1 MPYSRNPTA
10 SIYGT
15 VLADSVLAAE
25 SERQT
30 TLLDLIYA
38 ELVSVITAH
47 GLFQE
52 RTQQGQDGSSLV
64 VLSPM
69 PPQ

>member
-1 MPYSRNPTA
+1 MPNAP
-10 SIYGT
+10 
-15 VLADSVLAAE
+15 E
-25 SERQT
+25 
-30 TLLDLIYA
+30 A

-52 RTQQGQDGSSLV
+52 HTEQAQDGSNLLV
-64 VLSPM
+64 LNPL

>member
-1 MPYSRNPTA
+1 MQSAP
-10 SIYGT
+10 
-15 VLADSVLAAE
+15 E
-25 SERQT
+25 
-30 TLLDLIYA
+30 A

-52 RTQQGQDGSSLV
+52 KTEQGQDGSSV
-64 VLSPM
+64 IVLSPM